1 MAPKKAP
8 SKIPGRKLPD
18 FKISKAQIE
27 KMKTTSAVL
36 EMLADNPELTK
47 RIADM
52 YVAALSVKR
61 EDRISAGFEL
71 KQNVTAVVSQSMKKV
86 PAELIEKYY
95 PYWSNII
102 VKSFIHSWIPHNI
115 QYWAD
120 QGPIFEQDFEY

>member
-1 MAPKKAP
+1 MAPKAP
-8 SKIPGRKLPD
+8 KKIPERKLPEIT
-18 FKISKAQIE
+18 ISKAQIE

-36 EMLADNPELTK
+36 EMLADNPALTK

-52 YVAALSVKR
+52 YMAALSAKR
-61 EDRISAGFEL
+61 EDRISAGIAL
-71 KQNVTAVVSQSMKKV
+71 KQNVTAVVSESMKKV

-120 QGPIFEQDFEY
+120 QGPIFEQEFEY